1 MFTYHQPVMVAEVVQ
16 YLITDPNG
24 VYVDATVG
32 DGGHAKAILEK
43 TSPQAIVVGIDRDRE
58 AIETASQVL
67 ADFGSRVK
75 LVQGSFSTI
84 AEILNQVNVEGIDG
98 ILFDLGVSSR
108 QLDVPERGFS
118 FSQDGPLDMR
128 MDRTQKMNACQ
139 VVNTFTEKELADIFF
154 YYGEEHKSRKIARS
168 IVLARQKKS
177 ITTTSE
183 LEKII
188 WNCNPG
194 RRGGIHPATRVF
206 MALRIYINHELDELP
221 KALESVLQFMKEGAR
236 MVVLSY
242 HSLEDRVVKNF
253 LRTHDQLEVIN
264 RKPMT
269 PSRQEIQVNPR
280 ARSARMRVAQKMIR
294 EEGTLI

>member
-1 MFTYHQPVMVAEVVQ
+1 VFHYHQPVMVAEVIQ
-16 YLITDPNG
+16 YLITDPKG

-32 DGGHAKAILEK
+32 GGGHAKAILEK
-43 TSPQAIVVGIDRDRE
+43 ITQQAVLIGIDRDRE
-58 AIETASQVL
+58 AIDAAGQVL

-75 LVQGSFSTI
+75 LVHGSFSAI
-84 AEILNQVNVEGIDG
+84 AEILHQEEVVTIHGV
-98 ILFDLGVSSR
+98 LFDLGVSSR
-108 QLDVPERGFS
+108 QLDIPERGFS

-128 MDRTQKMNACQ
+128 MNQSQKMDACQ
-139 VVNTFTEKELADIFF
+139 VVNTFSEKELADIFF
-154 YYGEEHKSRKIARS
+154 YYGEERKSRKIARS
-168 IVLARQKKS
+168 IVNSRQRKP
-177 ITTTSE
+177 ITTTKE

-236 MVVLSY
+236 LVVLSY
-242 HSLEDRVVKNF
+242 HSLEDRIVKNF
-253 LRTHDQLEVIN
+253 FRNNDQLAVIN

-269 PSRQEIQVNPR
+269 PSLQEIQVNPR

>member
-269 PSRQEIQVNPR
+269 PSQQEIQVNPR

>member
-1 MFTYHQPVMVAEVVQ
+1 MVAEVVQ

-24 VYVDATVG
+24 FYVDATVG

>member
-1 MFTYHQPVMVAEVVQ
+1 MFHYHQPVMVAEVIQ
-16 YLITDPNG
+16 YLITDPKG

-32 DGGHAKAILEK
+32 GGGHAKAILEK
-43 TSPQAIVVGIDRDRE
+43 TTQQAVLIGIDRDRE
-58 AIETASQVL
+58 AIDAAGQVL

-75 LVQGSFSTI
+75 LVHGSFSAI
-84 AEILNQVNVEGIDG
+84 AEILHQEEVVTIHGV
-98 ILFDLGVSSR
+98 LFDLGVSSR
-108 QLDVPERGFS
+108 QLDIPERGFS

-128 MDRTQKMNACQ
+128 MNQSQKMDACQ
-139 VVNTFTEKELADIFF
+139 VVNTFSEKELADIFF
-154 YYGEEHKSRKIARS
+154 YYGEERKSRKIARS
-168 IVLARQKKS
+168 IVNSRQRKP
-177 ITTTSE
+177 ITTTKE

-236 MVVLSY
+236 LVVLSY
-242 HSLEDRVVKNF
+242 HSLEDRIVKNF
-253 LRTHDQLEVIN
+253 FRNNDQLAVIN

-269 PSRQEIQVNPR
+269 PSLQEIQVNPR

>member
-1 MFTYHQPVMVAEVVQ
+1 VFTYHQPVMVAEVVQ

>member
-1 MFTYHQPVMVAEVVQ
+1 VFHYHQPVMVAEVIQ
-16 YLITDPNG
+16 YLITDPKG

-32 DGGHAKAILEK
+32 GGGHAKAILEK
-43 TSPQAIVVGIDRDRE
+43 TTQQAVLIGIDRDRE
-58 AIETASQVL
+58 AIDAAGQVL

-75 LVQGSFSTI
+75 LVHGSFSAI
-84 AEILNQVNVEGIDG
+84 AEILHQEEVVTIHGV
-98 ILFDLGVSSR
+98 LFDLGVSSR
-108 QLDVPERGFS
+108 QLDIPERGFS

-128 MDRTQKMNACQ
+128 MNQSQKMDACQ
-139 VVNTFTEKELADIFF
+139 VVNTFSEKELADIFF
-154 YYGEEHKSRKIARS
+154 YYGEERKSRKIARS
-168 IVLARQKKS
+168 IVNSRQRKP
-177 ITTTSE
+177 ITTTKE

-236 MVVLSY
+236 LVVLSY
-242 HSLEDRVVKNF
+242 HSLEDRIVKNF
-253 LRTHDQLEVIN
+253 FRNNDQLAVIN

-269 PSRQEIQVNPR
+269 PSLQEIQVNPR

>member
-1 MFTYHQPVMVAEVVQ
+1 MVAEVVQ

-269 PSRQEIQVNPR
+269 PSQQEIQVNPR

>member
-1 MFTYHQPVMVAEVVQ
+1 VFTYHQPVMVAEVVQ

-24 VYVDATVG
+24 FYVDATVG

>member
-1 MFTYHQPVMVAEVVQ
+1 MFHYHQPVMIAEVIQ

-32 DGGHAKAILEK
+32 GGGHAKAILEK
-43 TSPQAIVVGIDRDRE
+43 TSLQAVLVGIDRDRE
-58 AIETASQVL
+58 AIDAARHVL

-75 LVQGSFSTI
+75 LVQGSFSAI
-84 AEILNQVNVEGIDG
+84 AQILNQEKLEAIDG

-108 QLDVPERGFS
+108 QLDVAERGFS

-128 MDRTQKMNACQ
+128 MDRTQRMDACQ
-139 VVNTFTEKELADIFF
+139 VVNRFSEKELADIFF
-154 YYGEEHKSRKIARS
+154 YYGEERKSRKIARS
-168 IVLARQKKS
+168 IVLARQKKP
-177 ITTTSE
+177 ITTTGE

-206 MALRIYINHELDELP
+206 MALRVYVNQELDELS
-221 KALESVLQFMKEGAR
+221 KALESVIQYMKEGAR
-236 MVVLSY
+236 LVVLSY
-242 HSLEDRVVKNF
+242 HSLEDRIVKNF
-253 LRTHDQLEVIN
+253 FRNHDQLKVIN

-269 PSRQEIQVNPR
+269 PSLQEIQSNPR
-280 ARSARMRVAQKMIR
+280 ARSARMRVAQKMVR
-294 EEGTLI
+294 EEGTPA

>member
-1 MFTYHQPVMVAEVVQ
+1 MVAEVVQ

-24 VYVDATVG
+24 FYVDATVG

-221 KALESVLQFMKEGAR
+221 KALESVLQFLKEGAR

>member
-1 MFTYHQPVMVAEVVQ
+1 MVAEVVQ

-139 VVNTFTEKELADIFF
+139 VVNTFSEKELADIFF
-154 YYGEEHKSRKIARS
+154 YYGGERKSRKIARS
-168 IVLARQKKS
+168 IVYARQKKP
-177 ITTTSE
+177 ITTTGE

-188 WNCNPG
+188 WSCNPE

-206 MALRIYINHELDELP
+206 MALRVFVNQELEELS
-221 KALESVLQFMKEGAR
+221 KALEGIVQYMKEGAR
-236 MVVLSY
+236 LVVLSY
-242 HSLEDRVVKNF
+242 HSLEDRIVKNF
-253 LRTHDQLEVIN
+253 FRDNDRLKIIN
-264 RKPMT
+264 RKPII
-269 PSRQEIQVNPR
+269 PSWQEIQLNPR
-280 ARSARMRVAQKMIR
+280 ARSARMRVAQKMMR
-294 EEGTLI
+294 EEGTPT

>member
-1 MFTYHQPVMVAEVVQ
+1 MVAEVVQ

>member
-1 MFTYHQPVMVAEVVQ
+1 MFHYHQPVMVAEVIQ
-16 YLITDPNG
+16 YLITDPKG

-32 DGGHAKAILEK
+32 GGGHAKAILEK
-43 TSPQAIVVGIDRDRE
+43 ITQQAVLIGIDRDRE
-58 AIETASQVL
+58 AIDAAGQVL

-75 LVQGSFSTI
+75 LVHGSFSAI
-84 AEILNQVNVEGIDG
+84 AEILHQEEVVTIHGV
-98 ILFDLGVSSR
+98 LFDLGVSSR
-108 QLDVPERGFS
+108 QLDIPERGFS

-128 MDRTQKMNACQ
+128 MNQSQKMDACQ
-139 VVNTFTEKELADIFF
+139 VVNTFSEKELADIFF
-154 YYGEEHKSRKIARS
+154 YYGEERKSRKIARS
-168 IVLARQKKS
+168 IVNSRQRKP
-177 ITTTSE
+177 ITTTKE

-236 MVVLSY
+236 LVVLSY
-242 HSLEDRVVKNF
+242 HSLEDRIVKNF
-253 LRTHDQLEVIN
+253 FRNNDQLAVIN

-269 PSRQEIQVNPR
+269 PSLQEIQVNPR

>member
-1 MFTYHQPVMVAEVVQ
+1 MVAEVIQ
-16 YLITDPNG
+16 YLITDPKG

-32 DGGHAKAILEK
+32 GGGHAKAILEK
-43 TSPQAIVVGIDRDRE
+43 TTQQAVLIGIDRDRE
-58 AIETASQVL
+58 AIDAAGQVL

-75 LVQGSFSTI
+75 LVHGSFSAI
-84 AEILNQVNVEGIDG
+84 AEILHQEEVVTIHGV
-98 ILFDLGVSSR
+98 LFDLGVSSR
-108 QLDVPERGFS
+108 QLDIPERGFS

-128 MDRTQKMNACQ
+128 MNQSQKMDACQ
-139 VVNTFTEKELADIFF
+139 VVNTFSEKELADIFF
-154 YYGEEHKSRKIARS
+154 YYGEERKSRKIARS
-168 IVLARQKKS
+168 IVNSRQRKP
-177 ITTTSE
+177 ITTTKE

-236 MVVLSY
+236 LVVLSY
-242 HSLEDRVVKNF
+242 HSLEDRIVKNF
-253 LRTHDQLEVIN
+253 FRNNDQLAVIN

-269 PSRQEIQVNPR
+269 PSLQEIQVNPR

>member
-1 MFTYHQPVMVAEVVQ
+1 MVAEVVQ

-43 TSPQAIVVGIDRDRE
+43 TSPQVIVVGIDRDRE

>member
-1 MFTYHQPVMVAEVVQ
+1 MVAEVIQ
-16 YLITDPNG
+16 YLITDPKG

-32 DGGHAKAILEK
+32 GGGHAKAILEK
-43 TSPQAIVVGIDRDRE
+43 ITQQAVLIGIDRDRE
-58 AIETASQVL
+58 AIDAAGQVL

-75 LVQGSFSTI
+75 LVHGSFSAI
-84 AEILNQVNVEGIDG
+84 AEILHQEEVVTIHGV
-98 ILFDLGVSSR
+98 LFDLGVSSR
-108 QLDVPERGFS
+108 QLDIPERGFS

-128 MDRTQKMNACQ
+128 MNQSQKMDACQ
-139 VVNTFTEKELADIFF
+139 VVNTFSEKELADIFF
-154 YYGEEHKSRKIARS
+154 YYGEERKSRKIARS
-168 IVLARQKKS
+168 IVNSRQRKP
-177 ITTTSE
+177 ITTTKE

-236 MVVLSY
+236 LVVLSY
-242 HSLEDRVVKNF
+242 HSLEDRIVKNF
-253 LRTHDQLEVIN
+253 FRNNDQLAVIN

-269 PSRQEIQVNPR
+269 PSLQEIQVNPR